1 MIKTLS
7 RLNVKTFLSRFARER
22 HGAAIVEFALIVP
35 VLLGVLAAVDD
46 LSAVTMKEKAM
57 RSSVSSAAQ
66 YVMRGG
72 SDLSVARQIV
82 LSSWTPETEDATVS
96 AVKSCYCGSVAATC
110 SNVCTDASIPQAY
123 VRVSIVQPYDGW
135 YTDTSI
141 VAQQEVRVRWGG
153 VSGATHRARRR
164 WNSPWSHRC

>member
-1 MIKTLS
+1 MIKTIPP
-7 RLNVKTFLSRFARER
+7 LNLKSLIRRFAREKR
-22 HGAAIVEFALIVP
+22 GAAIVEFALVTPI
-35 VLLGVLAAVDD
+35 LLGVLAAVDD

-72 SDLSVARQIV
+72 SDLGVARSIV
-82 LSSWTPETEDATVS
+82 LASWRPETQDATVS
-96 AVKSCYCGSVAATC
+96 AVKQCYCASIAATC
-110 SNVCTDASIPQAY
+110 STVCADSSIPLAY

-141 VAQQEVRVRWGG
+141 IAQQEVRVR
-153 VSGATHRARRR
+153 
-164 WNSPWSHRC
+164 